1 MVTRVKRLGGGFGG
15 KETRSVQL
23 AAICAVAA
31 KKTKKAVRCMLNRDE
46 DMLMSGQRHPFL
58 AHWKVGVNNDGML
71 VALDADVFCNAGW
84 SQDLSGAVCDRALS
98 HIDNCYKIPNLDVR
112 GRPCKTNTMSN
123 TAFRGFGGPQ
133 GMFIAE
139 SYMEEISDKL
149 GIPVQKLRVGIS
161 DLLLEMR
168 TKTACRR
175 LTCTKRGKLP
185 ITIKS

>member
-15 KETRSVQL
+15 KESRSVQL

-46 DMLMSGQRHPFL
+46 DMLTSGQRHPFL
-58 AHWKVGVNNDGML
+58 AHWKVGVNNDGKL

-112 GRPCKTNTMSN
+112 GRLCKTNTMSN

-149 GIPVQKLRVGIS
+149 GIPIQKLRVGIS
-161 DLLLEMR
+161 GPLSKIC
-168 TKTACRR
+168 TNIARR
-175 LTCTKRGKLP
+175 KSTFTKRDKLP
-185 ITIKS
+185 TTTKS

>member
-1 MVTRVKRLGGGFGG
+1 
-15 KETRSVQL
+15 
-23 AAICAVAA
+23 
-31 KKTKKAVRCMLNRDE
+31 MLT
-46 DMLMSGQRHPFL
+46 SGQRHPFL
-58 AHWKVGVNNDGML
+58 ARWKVGVNNDGKL

-139 SYMEEISDKL
+139 SYIEEISDKL
-149 GIPVQKLRVGIS
+149 GIPVQKLRVGTS
-161 DLLLEMR
+161 D
-168 TKTACRR
+168 
-175 LTCTKRGKLP
+175 P
-185 ITIKS
+185 